1 MNKNQVLP
9 WDHPRFRTWIA
20 VGRACQLMQLTLAR
34 NIAHL
39 DIKPPHLDILINL
52 YRREG
57 ISQQE
62 LARKLLVGR
71 SNMSML
77 LPQLERRGLIE
88 RLGDGRDKRVLRL
101 HLTAAGRDVTERA
114 MQVQTALIDSV
125 MGSTAEARCLDVA
138 DHMEKIVA
146 AQERW
151 TRDGSEFLAPINA
164 AYDLRSTVAGSVIGA
179 LLLPYALQNFKMPIL
194 LAGYPMFLHVL
205 DSI

>member
-34 NIAHL
+34 NMAHL
-39 DIKPPHLDILINL
+39 EIKPPHLDILLNL

-77 LPQLERRGLIE
+77 LPQLEKRGLIV
-88 RLGDGRDKRVLRL
+88 RRGDGRDKRVLRL
-101 HLTAAGRDVTERA
+101 FLTPQGKEVTEKA
-114 MQVQTALIDSV
+114 MEIQTALIDLV
-125 MGSTAEARCLDVA
+125 METTSEERCLMVA
-138 DHMEKIVA
+138 DHMEKIV
-146 AQERW
+146 
-151 TRDGSEFLAPINA
+151 G
-164 AYDLRSTVAGSVIGA
+164 
-179 LLLPYALQNFKMPIL
+179 IL
-194 LAGYPMFLHVL
+194 LEEETTEE
-205 DSI
+205 

>member
-34 NIAHL
+34 NMAHL
-39 DIKPPHLDILINL
+39 EIKPPHLDILLNL

-77 LPQLERRGLIE
+77 LPQLEKRGLIE
-88 RLGDGRDKRVLRL
+88 RRPDARDKRVLRL
-101 HLTAAGRDVTERA
+101 HLTDDGKTITEQA
-114 MQVQTALIDSV
+114 MKIQTALIDTV
-125 MGSTAEARCLDVA
+125 METASEERCLMVA
-138 DHMEKIVA
+138 DHMEKIIEVLL
-146 AQERW
+146 
-151 TRDGSEFLAPINA
+151 SE
-164 AYDLRSTVAGSVIGA
+164 DHG
-179 LLLPYALQNFKMPIL
+179 
-194 LAGYPMFLHVL
+194 
-205 DSI
+205 DEE